1 MLGSKSR
8 LVVLDTCAAC
18 SGFLRFERER
28 KEKRVDGLCVAVSGS
43 TEGFIQTCGMR
54 KWFVVLCEREN
65 I

>member
-8 LVVLDTCAAC
+8 LVLDTCGAC

-28 KEKRVDGLCVAVSGS
+28 KEKKVDGSQSGS